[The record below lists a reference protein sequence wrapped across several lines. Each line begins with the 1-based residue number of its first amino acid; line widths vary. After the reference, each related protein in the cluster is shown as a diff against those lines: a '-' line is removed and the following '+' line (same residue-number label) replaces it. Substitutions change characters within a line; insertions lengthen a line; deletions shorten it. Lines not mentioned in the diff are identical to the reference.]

1 MNQARSVTL
10 NNKSGEDDGFKL
22 LSGLDSELEDKVQ
35 K

>member
-1 MNQARSVTL
+1 MNQASSVKL
-10 NNKSGEDDGFKL
+10 NNESGEDDGFNL